1 MRLMPYAL
9 LLILLIFTASPHASA
24 QSGMPPKK
32 HLRNA
37 PTQLALNGTKV
48 SLSAQLWYDF
58 MPTIGDAPKKHLL
71 GTLQLRSNGNQLPDL
86 RLCQVWILHHNRLW
100 ACKAERQESSSSD
113 NVIEFRLT
121 NTPTLEELPA
131 GSEVIVTVRLCQ
143 KHRRARLL
151 RAPLQ
156 TVQRVY

>member
-9 LLILLIFTASPHASA
+9 LLTLTTFTIAPQVSA

-48 SLSAQLWYDF
+48 SLSAQLWYDL
-58 MPTIGDAPKKHLL
+58 MPTVGDAPKKHLL
-71 GTLQLRSNGNQLPDL
+71 GTLQLRSSGNQLPDIS
-86 RLCQVWILHHNRLW
+86 LCQAWILHLNRLW

-131 GSEVIVTVRLCQ
+131 GSEVTVVARLCP
-143 KHRRARLL
+143 KNRRAQLL